1 MNPNCVAASRPLE
14 CANPPVRSKGS
25 SSYHAVQKSLLLLL
39 LSLMIVVFFLSLSVL
54 NNVFSFRNL
63 ISGSVV
69 FNNITVFRCKISR
82 YLSVLNNNFVILVMI
97 KNNKCVQR
105 FKSSLLF
112 RTKSIFAPTANLEPV
127 RTLIQRHLRS
137 LCTFPDRL
145 QSLA

>member
-14 CANPPVRSKGS
+14 CANPPVGSKGS
-25 SSYHAVQKSLLLLL
+25 SSCHAVQKSLLLLL

-82 YLSVLNNNFVILVMI
+82 YLSVLNNNDCNSND

-145 QSLA
+145 QS